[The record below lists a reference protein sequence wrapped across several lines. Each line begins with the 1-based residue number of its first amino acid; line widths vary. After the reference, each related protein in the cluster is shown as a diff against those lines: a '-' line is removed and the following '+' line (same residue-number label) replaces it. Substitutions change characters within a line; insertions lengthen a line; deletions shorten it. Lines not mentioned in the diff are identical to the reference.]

1 MPGERKWFTEGICY
15 WQRQEFQIIEDL
27 RSKYPV
33 RPLEI
38 VVSDMTCIRC
48 NGRIYEWVL
57 FIDTFNNEILH
68 ILFLHIEGIPKP
80 TITVWINYANA

>member
-1 MPGERKWFTEGICY
+1 MGAPKGKPHRKFTQAEKLAYI
-15 WQRQEFQIIEDL
+15 
-27 RSKYPV
+27 
-33 RPLEI
+33 
-38 VVSDMTCIRC
+38 TCIRC

-57 FIDTFNNEILH
+57 FIDTFNNEILR

>member
-1 MPGERKWFTEGICY
+1 MGAPKGKPHRKFTQAEKLAY
-15 WQRQEFQIIEDL
+15 
-27 RSKYPV
+27 
-33 RPLEI
+33 
-38 VVSDMTCIRC
+38 MTCIRC

-68 ILFLHIEGIPKP
+68 ILFLHIEEILKP